1 MCWWGRLSIIFG
13 VIVSI
18 GAAYLVQ
25 QFHGIMDYVQALF
38 SIFVAPL
45 LGTILF
51 GMFWKRATALAGFL
65 GLLLGIVFFSKLVH
79 VGQAGSRRAGPT
91 LRFSPDAKPMAEN
104 VFAHCGISLHCRRD
118 YCSEPVDQAQA
129 GCGAGRAG
137 LWRDRSAQRRAGP
150 VLQKRMA
157 VGDSGGVHLCL
168 HSTFCSGSK

>member
-1 MCWWGRLSIIFG
+1 MEGRRSILFG

-65 GLLLGIVFFSKLVH
+65 GLPVGHRLFSNLVLGAQGVPP
-79 VGQAGSRRAGPT
+79 RAGQ
-91 LRFSPDAKPMAEN
+91 RG
-104 VFAHCGISLHCRRD
+104 VFPRSKAD
-118 YCSEPVDQAQA
+118 
-129 GCGAGRAG
+129 GRE
-137 LWRDRSAQRRAGP
+137 
-150 VLQKRMA
+150 
-157 VGDSGGVHLCL
+157 CL
-168 HSTFCSGSK
+168 